1 MHRHCPVLAFPVFV
15 TSVFFKISA
24 ITQFILLLY
33 KVYHCFLTFSS
44 VQDIFFKI
52 FSIFLNFGCSGNGK
66 QVIWAMNCADFEI
79 RRAEQT
85 KMRKLLTPTPKV
97 GRENNGFYRGVF
109 AKSELE
115 IIFLP
120 RYKNK
125 PQGSSD
131 GVLGFNTFFDFIFT
145 LYLQALSTAAWSLS
159 K

>member
-15 TSVFFKISA
+15 TSVFFKISG
-24 ITQFILLLY
+24 ITQFTLLLH

-44 VQDIFFKI
+44 VQDIFSKF

-85 KMRKLLTPTPKV
+85 KMRKLLTPTPK
-97 GRENNGFYRGVF
+97 GEAGEQRLLSWRFCEIGVRD
-109 AKSELE
+109 
-115 IIFLP
+115 IFLP

-131 GVLGFNTFFDFIFT
+131 GVLGFNTFFDFLFT

>member
-24 ITQFILLLY
+24 ITQFTLLLY

-79 RRAEQT
+79 R
-85 KMRKLLTPTPKV
+85 
-97 GRENNGFYRGVF
+97 
-109 AKSELE
+109 
-115 IIFLP
+115 
-120 RYKNK
+120 
-125 PQGSSD
+125 
-131 GVLGFNTFFDFIFT
+131 
-145 LYLQALSTAAWSLS
+145 
-159 K
+159 

>member
-24 ITQFILLLY
+24 ITQFTLLLY

-52 FSIFLNFGCSGNGK
+52 FSIFLNLGCSGNGK

-85 KMRKLLTPTPKV
+85 KMWKFLTPTPKGEAGEQRLLSWRV
-97 GRENNGFYRGVF
+97 REIGVRDNDF
-109 AKSELE
+109 CRVIKMNPEAPPTESWGSTH
-115 IIFLP
+115 FLI
-120 RYKNK
+120 
-125 PQGSSD
+125 
-131 GVLGFNTFFDFIFT
+131 LFT